1 VPAAPENR
9 ALRNNPT
16 QSKHFSARKNRNCGP
31 ITKRGPVDGVEQT
44 FPSMKR
50 LSKIEAVDDPADGV
64 GDE

>member
-1 VPAAPENR
+1 
-9 ALRNNPT
+9 
-16 QSKHFSARKNRNCGP
+16 
-31 ITKRGPVDGVEQT
+31 VDGVEQT